1 MTFWDIRFSCWE
13 SDEKTNWPQLWCLH
27 CKYEDIAISLAY
39 KTENWWKKLA
49 CLCPTE
55 TKYDYQHFKGKIIN
69 TLSHLLI
76 LYKKQSVRERSD
88 VVSKNAWIIPAI
100 LLSSFYP
107 RCLGDCTTAAPAIT
121 KQPKLL
127 ASFWFLTAVG
137 NNHWLTF
144 QPDVMASLDGKGE
157 ANPVELITCM
167 LHLKKLSW
175 HLFQFWARLSHV
187 SIENNEFVCAKDNI
201 WMAPKNYILH
211 LFFLCRCSDLGSLLN
226 SLLHYSLY
234 NTHSIV
240 YLHMRFWTRTTV
252 IVVILCYHWQLWSCT
267 TVISHLYRAA
277 LCIVGLLSGCRV
289 QWSPY
294 FSFVGIF

>member
-76 LYKKQSVRERSD
+76 LYKKQSVRDRSD

-144 QPDVMASLDGKGE
+144 QPDVMASLDGRGE

-167 LHLKKLSW
+167 LHLKKL
-175 HLFQFWARLSHV
+175 
-187 SIENNEFVCAKDNI
+187 
-201 WMAPKNYILH
+201 
-211 LFFLCRCSDLGSLLN
+211 RCDG
-226 SLLHYSLY
+226 
-234 NTHSIV
+234 I
-240 YLHMRFWTRTTV
+240 
-252 IVVILCYHWQLWSCT
+252 
-267 TVISHLYRAA
+267 A
-277 LCIVGLLSGCRV
+277 
-289 QWSPY
+289 
-294 FSFVGIF
+294 FSFERACHTSPLKIMNLCAQKTTSEWPLKITYCIYFFFAGAVTWAPSLIHSFTTPYIIHTQ